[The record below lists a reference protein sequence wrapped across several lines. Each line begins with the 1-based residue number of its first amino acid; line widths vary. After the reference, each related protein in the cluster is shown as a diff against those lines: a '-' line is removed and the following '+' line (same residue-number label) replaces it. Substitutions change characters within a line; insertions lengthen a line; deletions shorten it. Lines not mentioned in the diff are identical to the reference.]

1 MDTLDTKNEQKTSK
15 KFYCEKCNYICSR
28 NANFERHILTDKHK
42 WIHDVSK
49 NDTKLASNEQNE
61 KNYRYKCICGKEY
74 SFSQGL
80 SKHKKQCSYFLEEK
94 GIHKKDEPEFKILT
108 NLVLEVVK
116 QNKQLINQNN
126 ETQKQNQEFANKI
139 IEMSKNG
146 VVNTTITNNNSHN
159 KTFNLNV
166 FLNETCKDAMNIM
179 DFVDSLK
186 LQLSDLESVGKLGY
200 VEGISNIIIK
210 NLKEMDVH
218 KRPVHCADK
227 KREVMYIKDEDKWEK
242 EDEEKNKIRKAIKR
256 VVAKNQRLLPEF
268 KKEHPDCGNYHS
280 KFSDQYN
287 KIIVESMGGSGD
299 NDLEKEDK
307 IIKKI
312 ASEVVINKNF

>member
-1 MDTLDTKNEQKTSK
+1 METLGNKILQNSAQ
-15 KFYCEKCNYICSR
+15 KFYCNMCDYTTCRGSSYKEHFLSAKHQNNANGNILETNGNAKFCSVKFACEKCDKKFTSR
-28 NANFERHILTDKHK
+28 
-42 WIHDVSK
+42 S
-49 NDTKLASNEQNE
+49 
-61 KNYRYKCICGKEY
+61 
-74 SFSQGL
+74 GL
-80 SKHKKQCSYFLEEK
+80 WKHKKKCDIYENIEK
-94 GIHKKDEPEFKILT
+94 EDDTECKTLT

-116 QNKQLINQNN
+116 QNKELINQNN
-126 ETQKQNQEFANKI
+126 ELANKI
-139 IEMSKNG
+139 VEMSKNG
-146 VVNTTITNNNSHN
+146 ICNTNITNNNSNN

-179 DFVDSLK
+179 DFVDSLT

-227 KREVMYIKDEDKWEK
+227 KREIMYIKDEDKWEK